1 MSCNCR
7 WGDSSSSYYF
17 DIPSGTKQGGILSPD
32 YFSLYVNDLITMLKK
47 SGLGCHVISKCIAC
61 IFFADD
67 MALLSPTSHGLQ
79 SLLNICVEYCR
90 KFCLDFNVKKSKIM
104 VFGKTLKEV
113 TFSPLH
119 IHNCRLDYVSQL
131 RYLGVT
137 LAAGDSFSFS
147 AESDLRSFY
156 RAINSILCRSNG
168 PSEQILMKL
177 LYTNCIPILTYACAS
192 KEFSSSEMSACNS
205 AIGRIFSFSR
215 TESIRQ
221 LRELFGYKSLY
232 EIFNTAKDR
241 FSKATSSSS
250 NCVIKHLA
258 NCF

>member
-1 MSCNCR
+1 
-7 WGDSSSSYYF
+7 
-17 DIPSGTKQGGILSPD
+17 
-32 YFSLYVNDLITMLKK
+32 MLKA
-47 SGLGCHVISKCIAC
+47 SGLGCRVKGICIAC

-67 MALLSPTSHGLQ
+67 MALISPSRNGLQ
-79 SLLNICVEYCR
+79 KLIDISVLFCN

-205 AIGRIFSFSR
+205 AINKAIRRIFSFSR

-241 FSKATSSSS
+241 FSKAASSSS